1 MKKCVPVAE
10 ARTNFGALPEK
21 AQRGPVAISKKG
33 RPVAVSM
40 PADEFEDRRRFTLE
54 QLRREV
60 RAGLEDLEAGE
71 VVDGAEA
78 FEAVRREEHDV
89 ASGSERN
96 QA

>member
-1 MKKCVPVAE
+1 MKKCVPDAE
-10 ARTNFGALPEK
+10 AKTNFGALPEK

-40 PADEFEDRRRFTLE
+40 PVDEFDDHRRFTLE

-78 FEAVRREEHDV
+78 FEAMRREEHDAV
-89 ASGSERN
+89 SGSERN
-96 QA
+96 RA

>member
-1 MKKCVPVAE
+1 MIEKAIPAAE
-10 ARTNFGALPEK
+10 AKTNFGALLEK

-40 PADEFEDRRRFTLE
+40 PVDEFDDHRRFTLE

-78 FEAVRREEHDV
+78 FEAVRRELRD
-89 ASGSERN
+89 
-96 QA
+96 